1 MTRPTGSSG
10 LRTIVV
16 DWPTLRLSLARERRR
31 AGPTWVLR
39 ALVEEACRVVD
50 DGGRPPGT
58 VVWLFLTP
66 VSEYRADRELLA
78 SAAVPDPAVDVRVR
92 CLDGDL
98 VGVELALRA
107 ADAWHDHPDGTL
119 AMVTDTGRF
128 ATVVR
133 HFARRSGGR
142 PPWLLHLH
150 ERPPPE
156 RGLGAETGAA
166 GRPRVRRLR
175 LELDGPPPPR
185 HRNAW
190 DSPAEAL
197 HRLAGRTDLKPAR
210 WSLQAASSRRRAD
223 RSPGP
228 LLYAGISLEEL
239 EPVDNLVA
247 DLWRLDWGGPVEATR
262 VRAEALRRVGGG
274 DADALLEALLAAQ
287 LLRWHDR
294 ERLEVPHPW
303 REGLLLPMRR
313 VVLRLA
319 ARPDLS
325 APLERLVHQHRR
337 RCIGR
342 PGGLGPPGGHLRRV
356 EHESRVESWR
366 WVRSALVEQ
375 LQTVVERPDWT
386 ARRAVWTLTGSK
398 FASDTVATAEQIRRR
413 LARPV
418 ATGQLE
424 AALRQE
430 GIARPGRWLR
440 VLRDV
445 GLVRRQGDRWL
456 SSPEAGELHLP

>member
-1 MTRPTGSSG
+1 M
-10 LRTIVV
+10 V

-31 AGPTWVLR
+31 AGPAWVLR
-39 ALVEEACRVVD
+39 ALVEEVCRVVD
-50 DGGRPPGT
+50 DTGRPAGT

-66 VSEYRADRELLA
+66 VSEYRSDRALLE
-78 SAAVPDPAVDVRVR
+78 SATVSDPAVDIRVR
-92 CLDGDL
+92 SLDGDL
-98 VGVELALRA
+98 LGIELALLA

-133 HFARRSGGR
+133 HYAQRSGRR

-150 ERPPPE
+150 ERPPPD
-156 RGLGAETGAA
+156 RGGPAGPGEAGAPTT
-166 GRPRVRRLR
+166 RRLR
-175 LELDGPPPPR
+175 LRLDQPAGPR
-185 HRNAW
+185 RWNEWDAVAW
-190 DSPAEAL
+190 AL
-197 HRLAGRTDLKPAR
+197 HRLAGRTDVKPVR
-210 WSLQAASSRRRAD
+210 WSLRSEPARRRSA
-223 RSPGP
+223 PAEQ
-228 LLYAGISLEEL
+228 LVLYAGVSLEEL
-239 EPVDNLVA
+239 ERVDNLVA
-247 DLWRLDWGGPVEATR
+247 DLWRLDWGGPVAAGR
-262 VRAEALRRVGGG
+262 VRAEITRRLGAGEE
-274 DADALLEALLAAQ
+274 AAEAPLDALLVAQ
-287 LLRWHDR
+287 LLRWHDA

-325 APLERLVHQHRR
+325 APLERLITQHRR
-337 RCIGR
+337 RFIGR
-342 PGGLGPPGGHLRRV
+342 PGGVGPPGGSLRRV

-375 LQTVVERPDWT
+375 LQTVGERPDWR
-386 ARRAVWTLTGSK
+386 AGRAVWTLTGSK

-418 ATGQLE
+418 AAGQLE
-424 AALRQE
+424 ASLRRE

-445 GLVRRQGDRWL
+445 GLVQRHGDQWL
-456 SSPEAGELHLP
+456 SNPDAGELHLP